1 MTFDNETINNDNLY
15 IEFEDEGEEINSEK
29 LRSMPPMNVTAT
41 DWTTETILNQLKKGN
56 ININPSF
63 QRRDAWSKERKSKF
77 IESIFLGLPIPQ
89 IILAEQ
95 KGSRGKYIVIDG
107 KQRLLSLRQF
117 DANQDDEFEPLK
129 LRGLEIKQELN
140 GHTLADLENDILLNE
155 ELTEFQNHTIR
166 TVVVRNWVDEEFLYL
181 LFLRLNTESV
191 KLSPQE
197 LRQALHPGPFLSF
210 ADEFTLNSKV
220 LMDMLK
226 IKKPDFRMRD
236 VELVV
241 RYYAFRNFLANYTG
255 DLKAFLDETCEVL
268 NKNWDKNEVI
278 LKKQASELE
287 KAIEITEQIFG
298 KYAFRK
304 WNGVDAHVNC
314 RRVSQRH

>member
-1 MTFDNETINNDNLY
+1 
-15 IEFEDEGEEINSEK
+15 
-29 LRSMPPMNVTAT
+29 
-41 DWTTETILNQLKKGN
+41 
-56 ININPSF
+56 
-63 QRRDAWSKERKSKF
+63 
-77 IESIFLGLPIPQ
+77 
-89 IILAEQ
+89 
-95 KGSRGKYIVIDG
+95 
-107 KQRLLSLRQF
+107 
-117 DANQDDEFEPLK
+117 
-129 LRGLEIKQELN
+129 
-140 GHTLADLENDILLNE
+140 
-155 ELTEFQNHTIR
+155 
-166 TVVVRNWVDEEFLYL
+166 VDEEFLYL

-304 WNGVDAHVNC
+304 WNGTQFEKVFNRAIFDIMVYYFVQPDIGQKALEKKDEIIQVFKSVCQENQSFYQSIGSTTKSITAVHTRLSVWGEILRDNLNIEI
-314 RRVSQRH
+314 RIPTLDNGRIKV